1 MISCILTAQNPVSIH
16 LDETDGLPDVEFYD
30 VIEDRNGFVWLAA
43 DKGLY
48 RYDGREFVYFS
59 NSEQESRSV
68 FFLQEDEK
76 GRIWCTNIVGQFL
89 YVENG
94 ALHLFEDL
102 RAELKGELAYYFIK
116 YNRLYVSATNSMF
129 YIDLT
134 TKERS
139 PVFNLN
145 DVEAQM
151 SVPQMVGDEMLI
163 ASRHGV
169 GTLSKDLKYTSKLD
183 KEIVFSSNFR
193 KVIFSHGDK
202 TYITLRTLNGNKI
215 IRVDYEK
222 QEYIDVEIPEELRNG
237 NIPEIKSK
245 EGAIWLVTDM
255 GIYIGTIE
263 EDRFRTKQ
271 LFFEG
276 SYTTQMTK
284 DSRNNFWVTT
294 VRNGVYVIPNIALRA
309 FNLEN
314 DATITAMTKYNDST
328 LLFGTSKGTLISYD
342 IKRYASIK
350 EVQLASEGI
359 VNSIVYNADKDM
371 SYISQW
377 SSSSILY
384 HETEIEHNSGFF
396 SGTKDMSLVNED
408 IILNGAYNR
417 GAWVQLDENGMLI
430 QEKVLLDRRAYSTFY
445 SKYSKNC
452 YVGYTDHLRR
462 YTENFDSKVMRDTLL
477 PIFASAIRET
487 TDSVLWVGTYNA
499 GLYGFVDDDL
509 EYHYTE
515 NSGLISNDI
524 TLILPDQEDLWVVSD
539 NSIQRLDGKTRQWQT
554 LKSRDGLAPYRIID
568 VEIVDNTLIFVT
580 SDGFYTVDKS
590 KIFKGASNPDAYIS
604 GVQIA
609 DVAQELQDRYVLP
622 HDKNKFSIDFHSN
635 GFQSADHTVYDYRLK
650 GYDDTWKT
658 LTNGLGNVV
667 YNSLPTGDFTFEVAA
682 KNAVEDPRG
691 NLIQVPFRVSL
702 PFWKQSWF
710 LIILY
715 LGGLLVSVWIVWRR
729 VRFRESVKNNQLKE
743 LAVEK
748 QITDLKLENLR
759 TQMNPHFIFNA
770 LNSIQEYIVL
780 NRKEEASDYLG
791 KFADLIRTYLDHS
804 SRGFITVA
812 EERDC
817 LDMYL
822 DLEKL
827 RFEEKLEYTID
838 TSKLSSPER
847 YQIPTMLVQPYVE
860 NAIKHGLLHK
870 KENRELHVS
879 FKRSADESG
888 KITCVIRDNGIGRAK
903 AKALKQKREKIHK
916 AFATKAT
923 KLRLDLIN
931 KNVPQA
937 VGVRFQDLKDESG
950 QAMGTKVILTIP
962 YTIHT

>member
-1 MISCILTAQNPVSIH
+1 MISCIVNAQSPVSIH

-30 VIEDRNGFVWLAA
+30 VIEDRNGFIWLAA

-48 RYDGREFVYFS
+48 RYDGKEFVYFS

-94 ALHLFEDL
+94 ELHLFEDL
-102 RAELKGELAYYFIK
+102 RAELNGELAYYFIK
-116 YNRLYVSATNSMF
+116 HNRLYVSATNSIF

-145 DVEAQM
+145 AAYDQM

-163 ASRHGV
+163 ASQHGV
-169 GTLSKDLKYTSKLD
+169 GVLSKDLKYTSKLE
-183 KEIVFSSNFR
+183 KELVFLSNFR
-193 KVIFSHGDK
+193 KVIFTHNENN
-202 TYITLRTLNGNKI
+202 YIALRTLNGNKI
-215 IRVDYEK
+215 VRVDYEK
-222 QEYIDVEIPEELRNG
+222 QEYVDVQIPAELRNG

-245 EGAIWLVTDM
+245 EGAIWLVTDT

-263 EDRFRTKQ
+263 ADQFHTKQ

-276 SYTTQMTK
+276 SYTTQMIE
-284 DSRNNFWVTT
+284 DSRDNYWVTT

-309 FNLEN
+309 FSLEN

-328 LLFGTSKGTLISYD
+328 LLFGTSKGVLISYD
-342 IKRYASIK
+342 VKRYASIK
-350 EVQLASEGI
+350 EVQLQSDGV
-359 VNSIVYNADKDM
+359 VNSIVYNRDKDM

-396 SGTKDMSLVNED
+396 SGTKDMSLVKED

-417 GAWVQLDENGMLI
+417 GAWAQLDENGVLI
-430 QEKVLLDRRAYSTFY
+430 KEKVLLDRRAYSTFY
-445 SKYSKNC
+445 SKYSKKC

-462 YTENFDSKVMRDTLL
+462 YTEDFDSKVMRDTLL

-487 TDSVLWVGTYNA
+487 IDSILWVGTYNA

-554 LKSRDGLAPYRIID
+554 LQSRDGLAPYRIVD
-568 VEIVDNTLIFVT
+568 LEIVDNTLIFVT
-580 SDGFYTVDKS
+580 SDGFYTVEKS
-590 KIFKGASNPDAYIS
+590 KIFKEASNPDAYIS

-609 DVAQELQDRYVLP
+609 DVAQELQERYVLP
-622 HDKNKFSIDFHSN
+622 YDKNKFSIDFHSN
-635 GFQSADHTVYDYRLK
+635 GFQSADHSVYDYRLK
-650 GYDDTWKT
+650 GYDDTWNT

-667 YNSLPTGDFTFEVAA
+667 YNSLPTGDFIFEVAA
-682 KNAVEDPRG
+682 KNAVDDPRG
-691 NLIQVPFRVSL
+691 NLIQVPFTVSL

-710 LIILY
+710 LLILY
-715 LGGLLVSVWIVWRR
+715 LSGLLVSVWVVWRR

-812 EERDC
+812 EERAC

-838 TSKLSSPER
+838 TSKLSNPER

-870 KENRELHVS
+870 KENRELDVS

-903 AKALKQKREKIHK
+903 AKELKKKREKIHK

-950 QAMGTKVILTIP
+950 QSMGTKVILTIP
-962 YTIHT
+962 YTIHD